1 MAKKVVNQVV
11 IKDEELTPTTLG
23 VYSNKTKSPVGLVF
37 LIFVFLGL
45 AIFLPN
51 ISSYIDKFT
60 NKGDDTAPVVVDDG
74 TTDKDDNPDPDDGQ
88 IIEIV
93 KYKIASDTIIDTDDY
108 TISNIALNGN
118 MLSLSILNKKTD
130 NLYLDDYYFELYSD
144 ENTFLERVKVGEDT
158 LSSNSSKN
166 FTYII
171 NSTPTQLSFVVKTE
185 DDYPAVNLKYD
196 SNQEAKISCSKG
208 IEKYEY
214 IFINDVLVAVDYTLS
229 ATNIND
235 PNYSTELMQK
245 QTQANRLNSLE
256 GISSNLLSSANGYSY
271 TVSVDLSEAN
281 ISELNDRNYFRNKA
295 SAKEVKFKS
304 EARGFTCN

>member
-74 TTDKDDNPDPDDGQ
+74 NNDKDDNPDPDDGK

-118 MLSLSILNKKTD
+118 MLSLSILNKKSD

-166 FTYII
+166 FTYTI

-185 DDYPAVNLKYD
+185 DDYPVVNLKYD

-229 ATNIND
+229 ASNIND

-304 EARGFTCN
+304 EARGFKCN

>member
-74 TTDKDDNPDPDDGQ
+74 NNDKDDNPDPDDGK

-166 FTYII
+166 FTYTI
-171 NSTPTQLSFVVKTE
+171 NSAPTQLSFVVKTE
-185 DDYPAVNLKYD
+185 DDYPVVNLKYD

-229 ATNIND
+229 ASNIND